1 MLIVDAGPLVASAD
15 RNDRHHAVCRELLE
29 IDPGPLVTTA
39 MVIVETVYMV
49 TREIGPH
56 AEAAFY
62 DAIVDDTL
70 HVEDLTETDWRR
82 IRELVD
88 RYQNLPLGGSDA
100 SLIAIAE
107 RVGASRIATLNYR
120 DFRVVRPAPVDAFGL
135 VPPSP

>member
-39 MVIVETVYMV
+39 MVIAETVYMV
-49 TREIGPH
+49 IARSVRMPKQRSTTPSSTAPSTSRTSPKPIGGASANSSTATRSC
-56 AEAAFY
+56 
-62 DAIVDDTL
+62 
-70 HVEDLTETDWRR
+70 
-82 IRELVD
+82 
-88 RYQNLPLGGSDA
+88 PLGGSDA
-100 SLIAIAE
+100 SLVASAE

-120 DFRVVRPAPVDAFGL
+120 DFRVVRPAPVDAFDL